1 MNVSS
6 GTGLPGLSRTN
17 GCEMVVVVVV
27 ICAVSDHDDTV
38 NEAGNYC
45 ITDEYVVT
53 DIGDNAHLIAQQQ
66 RWDLNYREAAVYLQ
80 EGENNDKF
88 YAHPSRQVFNPSCS
102 RSAGIQSKLFQVGRY
117 SVQVVLSWQVFNP
130 SCSRSAGIQSKLFR
144 VGRYSIQVVP
154 GQQVFSSSNL
164 ASNNSL
170 AWLAHSV
177 SAALLCLSCL
187 PLQNFSS
194 CCMPLQQLCPTQYPH
209 PPHTHLFNG
218 PVSGTT

>member
-1 MNVSS
+1 
-6 GTGLPGLSRTN
+6 
-17 GCEMVVVVVV
+17 MVVVVVV

-45 ITDEYVVT
+45 ITDEYVVA

-102 RSAGIQSKLFQVGRY
+102 ELAGTQSKLFQVGGY
-117 SVQVVLSWQVFNP
+117 SIQVVPSWQVLNP

-154 GQQVFSSSNL
+154 SWQVLNPSCSRSAGILFKSFGIQQQ
-164 ASNNSL
+164 ASL
-170 AWLAHSV
+170 AGPFSICC
-177 SAALLCLSCL
+177 SALFVMSTIAELFQLLHATAAVVPNTIST
-187 PLQNFSS
+187 S
-194 CCMPLQQLCPTQYPH
+194 TT
-209 PPHTHLFNG
+209 HT
-218 PVSGTT
+218 PV